1 MQNLTRRQFGK
12 GISITIFAAMT
23 PGIVVLEGCTLSM
36 QEIENLIN
44 TALNAANAVLKVAEP
59 GAPWVADFSAA
70 ITALEQAEASWKA
83 GGTVAIVE
91 AALNTLAAITA
102 VIPITAVYSPLID
115 ILVAGIDAVLSALP
129 VTIAVAQPSPLAT
142 KVRAQVAAGV
152 DHLRPSRAERQS
164 ITCSASRLLA
174 RSRASGTVPWRRTR
188 HWQRRKSN
196 HP

>member
-129 VTIAVAQPSPLAT
+129 VTTTVAQPSPLAT
-142 KVRAQVAAGV
+142 KVRAQVAA
-152 DHLRPSRAERQS
+152 AS
-164 ITCSASRLLA
+164 ITYDHHGRATIHNLFGKPTVGAFTSKWNGAVAKNPALA
-174 RSRASGTVPWRRTR
+174 AA
-188 HWQRRKSN
+188 KI
-196 HP
+196 